1 MISVRTLSP
10 RRPRLLA
17 AVVVLLATRA
27 EGQLPT
33 ARGLPLQGEE
43 AEAFLRTAR
52 VTAKKSMEVGVT
64 HAERLTLTDGE
75 RTCRAKW
82 QTIDERR
89 RGVTSFA
96 GGGFVVDFTDS
107 YKHEIAAYEL
117 DKLLGLDF
125 VPPTVERTLDGKPGA
140 LQLWVE
146 GVMTEWERSK
156 QKVEPPDLE
165 AWNDTMY
172 KVRLIHQL
180 TYNSDYRNIRNVLI
194 DPEFRIYLID
204 FSRAFYPQPFLL
216 EQKELKRFSRSL
228 LDSLKRLDRA
238 QLDEKLGRSLG
249 RPQID
254 GLLKRRDLIVSL
266 AARRVAEQGEATV
279 LYP

>member
-1 MISVRTLSP
+1 MVSVRTLSP
-10 RRPRLLA
+10 RRPLLL

-27 EGQLPT
+27 EGQSPT
-33 ARGLPLQGEE
+33 THGLPFKGEE
-43 AEAFLRTAR
+43 AEVFLKTAR
-52 VTAKKSMEVGVT
+52 VTEKKPIGVGVT

-75 RTCRAKW
+75 RSCRAAWK
-82 QTIDERR
+82 TIDERR
-89 RGVTSFA
+89 RGVTSFP
-96 GGGFVVDFTDS
+96 GSGFVVDFTDS

-266 AARRVAEQGEATV
+266 AARRVAEQGESAV
-279 LYP
+279 FYP